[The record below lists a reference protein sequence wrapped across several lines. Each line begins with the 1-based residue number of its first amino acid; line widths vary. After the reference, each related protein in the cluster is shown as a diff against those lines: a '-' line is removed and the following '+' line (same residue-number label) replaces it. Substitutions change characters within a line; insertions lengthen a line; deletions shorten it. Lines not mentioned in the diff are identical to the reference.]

1 MLQACIL
8 PDLCSVKEC
17 AYLLMIIVGVSV
29 LLIGPCIGPQTST
42 VAKRKQCSKWSSV
55 DYMSISDAGETCRM
69 VYVRKIEVSG
79 ESRLGVGEQKQRHPI
94 DVKLDTRFYFNLSYF
109 ILYQILFRA
118 SVIQGQHQVI

>member
-1 MLQACIL
+1 
-8 PDLCSVKEC
+8 
-17 AYLLMIIVGVSV
+17 
-29 LLIGPCIGPQTST
+29 
-42 VAKRKQCSKWSSV
+42 
-55 DYMSISDAGETCRM
+55 M

-79 ESRLGVGEQKQRHPI
+79 EGRLGVGEQKQRHPI